1 MIKNYFIMKKNE
13 WKLKVIVYGIIT
25 VLIDNQKDILEM
37 IKKLYIVLKDVPVDE
52 LQKEFVTKLAEIVHN
67 ENEK

>member
-13 WKLKVIVYGIIT
+13 WKLKGIVYGIIA

-37 IKKLYIVLKDVPVDE
+37 IRKLYIVLKDVPVDE